1 MEFKKNT
8 DKIILYRCN
17 SWLTSSYVTRDPS
30 SQSMIDLYIHK
41 KKKKKKKKKKMYI
54 KKEETT
60 LKLFKREYK
69 EREIE

>member
-41 KKKKKKKKKKMYI
+41 KKKKKKLYI
-54 KKEETT
+54 NKEEST

>member
-41 KKKKKKKKKKMYI
+41 KKKKKLYI
-54 KKEETT
+54 NKEEST

-69 EREIE
+69 ERENE

>member
-1 MEFKKNT
+1 MT
-8 DKIILYRCN
+8 
-17 SWLTSSYVTRDPS
+17 TSSYVTRDPS

-41 KKKKKKKKKKMYI
+41 KKKKKKKKKLYI
-54 KKEETT
+54 NKEEST

>member
-41 KKKKKKKKKKMYI
+41 KKKKKKKLYI
-54 KKEETT
+54 NKEEST

-69 EREIE
+69 ERENE

>member
-41 KKKKKKKKKKMYI
+41 KKKLYI
-54 KKEETT
+54 NKEEST